1 MRRPTVSKR
10 KRVLWKEGM
19 FLQPQH
25 FQLAD
30 RFSEKAMAARW
41 AFQSPFIFGIA
52 DSTVDNTALTNGVFT
67 LTSCSGI
74 MPDGTVF
81 SIPQDDDPPP
91 SRSFSDHLSHEQQS
105 CDVFLALPLTQEGRP
120 SVGTP
125 SEGSGGQ
132 CRYKLESGTF
142 VDEVSGT
149 QKKQIEV
156 AAYNF
161 TVLFGGES
169 LDNYS
174 TLHLARLKRNANG
187 QIELQDD
194 YVPPLVQIGGSL
206 YLMGQLRSL
215 LELLLAKSAALS
227 QGRKEGAGGKASFS
241 SGEETAFRLL
251 GAVNTYTPLLNH
263 FHFEPRIHPFELF
276 RLLTQFAGALTV
288 FSTDVSLKDLTRYD
302 HNNLGGTFGGLMK
315 VVRSVLE
322 ADIDAGC
329 MAISLEQVN
338 PATYVCKLPNEKL
351 MAVARFYLGVSAR
364 APEKELIIGVAQRIK
379 MSSRDRLDVL
389 ISSAMPGL
397 PLIHVA
403 HPPEGL
409 STKPGFQY
417 FALDQQSQFW
427 RGMQSAG
434 SIALY
439 FPNNFP
445 ELKLEMLALK
455 Q

>member
-1 MRRPTVSKR
+1 MSKR
-10 KRVLWKEGM
+10 KRVIWKEGM

-30 RFSEKAMAARW
+30 SFSEKVAAARW
-41 AFQSPFIFGIA
+41 AFQNPFFFGAA
-52 DSTVDNTALTNGVFT
+52 DLTVDDSSLANGIFT

-81 SIPQDDDPPP
+81 SIPQEDDPPV
-91 SRSFSDHLSHEQQS
+91 SRSFAGHFSHEQQS
-105 CDVFLALPLTQEGRP
+105 CDVFLALPMTLEGRP
-120 SVGTP
+120 SVGAY
-125 SEGSGGQ
+125 SEGAGGQ
-132 CRYKLESGTF
+132 CRYKLQSGTF

-161 TVLFGGES
+161 TILFGGES
-169 LDNYS
+169 LDNFS
-174 TLHLARLKRNANG
+174 AIRIANLKRNPNG
-187 QIELQDD
+187 QIELQED
-194 YVPPLVQIGGSL
+194 YIPPLVQIGGSH

-227 QGRKEGAGGKASFS
+227 QGRKESAGGKASFS
-241 SGEETAFRLL
+241 SGEGTAFRLL
-251 GAVNTYTPLLNH
+251 DAVNTYTPLLNH
-263 FHFEPRIHPFELF
+263 YHFEPRLHPFELF

-302 HNNLGGTFGGLMK
+302 HNNLGGTFCGLIK
-315 VVRSVLE
+315 LIRSVLE
-322 ADIDAGC
+322 TDIDAGC
-329 MAISLEQVN
+329 MVIPMEQVN

-351 MAVARFYLGVSAR
+351 MAVARFYIGVSAKV
-364 APEKELIIGVAQRIK
+364 PEKELIIGVAQRIK

-409 STKPGFQY
+409 STKPGFLY

-434 SIALY
+434 SIAMY

-445 ELKLEMLALK
+445 ELKLEMLALR

>member
-1 MRRPTVSKR
+1 MSKR

-30 RFSEKAMAARW
+30 SFFEKTITARW
-41 AFQSPFIFGIA
+41 SFQNPFFFGVA
-52 DSTVDNTALTNGVFT
+52 DSAVDSTALANGVFT

-81 SIPQDDDPPP
+81 SIPREDDPPP
-91 SRSFSDHLSHEQQS
+91 SRSFADHFSHEQQS
-105 CDVFLALPLTQEGRP
+105 CDVFLALPLALEGRP
-120 SVGTP
+120 SAGTA
-125 SEGSGGQ
+125 SEGAAGQ
-132 CRYKLESGTF
+132 CRYKLQSGTV
-142 VDEVSGT
+142 VDEVTGT
-149 QKKQIEV
+149 QKKQIE
-156 AAYNF
+156 AGAYNF

-174 TLHLARLKRNANG
+174 SMPIARLKRSPNG
-187 QIELQDD
+187 QIELQED
-194 YVPPLVQIGGSL
+194 YIPPLVQVGGSQ

-215 LELLLAKSAALS
+215 LELLLAKSSSLS
-227 QGRKEGAGGKASFS
+227 QGRKEGAGGKATFS

-263 FHFEPRIHPFELF
+263 YHFEPRLPPFELF
-276 RLLTQFAGALTV
+276 RLLTQLAGALTV
-288 FSTDVSLKDLTRYD
+288 FSADVSLKDLTRYD
-302 HNNLGGTFGGLMK
+302 HGNLCGTFGGLMK
-315 VVRSVLE
+315 LIRSVLE
-322 ADIDAGC
+322 AEIDAGC
-329 MAISLEQVN
+329 MVIPLEQVN

-351 MAVARFYLGVSAR
+351 MAVARFYLGVSAKV
-364 APEKELIIGVAQRIK
+364 PEKELIIGVAQRIK

-403 HPPEGL
+403 RPSEEL
-409 STKPGFQY
+409 STKPGFLY

-439 FPNNFP
+439 FPNNYP

>member
-1 MRRPTVSKR
+1 MSKR
-10 KRVLWKEGM
+10 KKVIWKEGM

-30 RFSEKAMAARW
+30 SFFEKTMTAKW
-41 AFQSPFIFGIA
+41 SLQNPFFFGIA
-52 DSTVDNTALTNGVFT
+52 DSAVDNTALTNGVFT
-67 LTSCSGI
+67 LSSCSGI
-74 MPDGTVF
+74 FPDGTVF
-81 SIPQDDDPPP
+81 SIPQEDDPPP
-91 SRSFSDHLSHEQQS
+91 SRSFADHFSHEQQS
-105 CDVFLALPLTQEGRP
+105 CDVFLALPLTLEGRA
-120 SVGTP
+120 SVGASSDGTA
-125 SEGSGGQ
+125 GH
-132 CRYKLESGTF
+132 CRYKLQSGTF
-142 VDEVSGT
+142 FDEVSGI
-149 QKKQIEV
+149 QKKQIEA

-161 TVLFGGES
+161 TLLFGGES
-169 LDNYS
+169 LDNYT
-174 TLHLARLKRNANG
+174 TLLVSRLKRNPNG
-187 QIELQDD
+187 QIELQED
-194 YVPPLVQIGGSL
+194 YVPPLVQIGGSQ

-251 GAVNTYTPLLNH
+251 ESVNTYAPLLNH

-276 RLLTQFAGALTV
+276 RLLTQFAGALTA
-288 FSTDVSLKDLTRYD
+288 FSADVSLKDLTRYD
-302 HNNLGGTFGGLMK
+302 HDNLGGTFGGLMK
-315 VVRSVLE
+315 LIRAVLE

-329 MAISLEQVN
+329 MVIPMEQVN

-351 MAVARFYLGVSAR
+351 MAAARFYLGVSAKVS
-364 APEKELIIGVAQRIK
+364 EKELIIGVAQRIK
-379 MSSRDRLDVL
+379 MSSRDRLDLL

-409 STKPGFQY
+409 STKPGFLY

-434 SIALY
+434 SIAMY
-439 FPNNFP
+439 FPNNYQ
-445 ELKLEMLALK
+445 ELKLEMLALT

>member
-1 MRRPTVSKR
+1 MRRPKVSKR
-10 KRVLWKEGM
+10 KKVIWKEGM

-30 RFSEKAMAARW
+30 RFSEKAMAAQW
-41 AFQSPFIFGIA
+41 AFQSPFFFGIA
-52 DSTVDNTALTNGVFT
+52 DLTVDNTALTNGVFA

-81 SIPQDDDPPP
+81 SIPQEDDPP
-91 SRSFSDHLSHEQQS
+91 SARSFADHLSHEQQS
-105 CDVFLALPLTQEGRP
+105 CDVFLALPLTLEGRP
-120 SVGTP
+120 SVDT
-125 SEGSGGQ
+125 SSSGSGGQ
-132 CRYKLESGTF
+132 CRYKLQNGTF

-174 TLHLARLKRNANG
+174 ALPIARLKRNANG

-194 YVPPLVQIGGSL
+194 YVPPLVQLGGSQ

-227 QGRKEGAGGKASFS
+227 QGRREGAGGKASFS
-241 SGEETAFRLL
+241 SGEESAFRLL

-263 FHFEPRIHPFELF
+263 MHFEPRIHPFELF

-302 HNNLGGTFGGLMK
+302 HTKLGGTFGGLMK

-329 MAISLEQVN
+329 MVILMEQVN

-351 MAVARFYLGVSAR
+351 ISVARFYLGVSAK

-434 SIALY
+434 SIAMY